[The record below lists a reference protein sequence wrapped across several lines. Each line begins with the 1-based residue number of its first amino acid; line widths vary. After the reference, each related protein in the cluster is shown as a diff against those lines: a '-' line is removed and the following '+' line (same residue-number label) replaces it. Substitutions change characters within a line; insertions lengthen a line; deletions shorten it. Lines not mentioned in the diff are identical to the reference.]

1 MNQAYARISFLLFSL
16 LLFSVNLAAQ
26 PVPEITESSPDE
38 NFINETFCF
47 DYTFNLSG
55 DPGYGPYVRIM
66 LPPNLTLE
74 STEFLNGAISYT
86 KVGVI
91 PAGGKIEDPI
101 SLDSLSAADGA
112 VVGDTFFIVVLP
124 VGSVVATTPEM
135 ELSLCVSFNDEA
147 TIDSNYQFVL
157 QPGLQ
162 YGDTPTGENGA
173 VYGTSVT
180 GQIAPVL
187 VNFTKINNARE
198 NERAPGPDWEYTY
211 TLAIDVADEKT
222 LTSLVFGDQLS
233 TNLTYVG
240 NLTITGGTGCAAMY
254 TPGTRTVSATC
265 TSVTGTTGD
274 GEVTITFG
282 VHANDILDEGS
293 CATLGIYN
301 AADFEAVFDGAPV
314 TPDSASDNV
323 TIKHLPL
330 QVDVSPSSVTPDDTV
345 TYTTNFQVTNFDSTS
360 GNLNPVSSYT
370 ITQYLPLGF
379 SYDASTAATIAL
391 SGGSTLAATSIT
403 PTVDTLTND
412 TIRLIFDI
420 HAITGNINQG
430 TSGTLIYKAILRQH
444 YDIAASDPVLANDI
458 LPLTTTSSYTLNGK
472 ATGCSDASSASVIVT
487 GSSPGLTIVNS
498 PDNGACYVP
507 REVIT
512 IKMTLD
518 VSSGD
523 AENIVFQNFFPLP
536 VFDVSDVDTDNFGP
550 GFNIRLAGDHSDGS
564 FVPLTADI
572 SKNVSQNSITI
583 EWPDL
588 EGPTSNQVLSVLV
601 DIPIDYQPFADELS
615 LSDLFRYEITSSSG
629 EVEDSIIIRYVN
641 ICAPDLSISKGVT
654 AISGDGEITP
664 TPGSLPELS
673 NATGVDAGDTISFRL
688 MVVNDGGTRA
698 YDIAVKDTF
707 TAGFMNCD
715 TVLTNPVSYASG
727 TAVAAA
733 GYSGH
738 PFETG
743 GIVIDSIFASGDAS
757 KRDTLLIDCYCLVAD
772 SVQPNQRQQNKV
784 IVDWNAAP
792 IAEEPTVTSY
802 DPIADSVY
810 AETARLAISKSISSI
825 SPNGSGDADIVA
837 PGDTVTYAI
846 SAQLIEG
853 EIDGLIIS
861 DTLPEGFAFVTG
873 SAVVSTASFAGTV
886 TSSPTISTSGTG
898 ASGSQQTVTFTFGD
912 VIIDDDNDVNTDL
925 VVLSLKAVARDN
937 AANNGLGS
945 LQEKIN
951 QTELTYTDKSSDP
964 TTGADTTEL
973 GEPDLA
979 ITVDLTPGTSLDGGD
994 QVTVTITLDNN
1005 GTTPAYDV
1013 TVTENLDGLDD
1024 FFDLLS
1030 VANTTGPMGA
1040 WAFNQIGSVV
1050 TYSLTGTDNLAAGG
1064 QQIFTFT
1071 VDLDDNVEPRTT
1083 YENGVSVAGSSQPGT
1098 PTEDRSTTDS
1108 GTDDLTTSDP
1118 SISKSIVAVSPD
1130 ATNTSGT
1137 QVTAGDTITYRV
1149 AVTLTEGTTTAL
1161 EIEETL
1167 PLGFTYVGSS
1177 LVVDD
1182 SGYDGTVT
1190 TSPSVSTAGDGTSG
1204 TPVVVTV
1211 DFGNPVTNGDNNGS
1225 DNDFS
1230 FDFKAVVAGSLNEN
1244 DGIPSAQTKTN
1255 AVALTSTSV
1264 TGLPAIEGTDA
1275 TDFVEPNMVIAKAM
1289 DVATADAGDTV
1300 EVTLTVQN
1308 DGTAPAFDIVV
1319 TDTLDTDLF
1328 DVSTIHDISATGFT
1342 DESAGA
1348 TMKFTRDSVLHDI
1361 ASKEISFKVAVKA
1374 GVITGT
1380 SFTNSGNVWANSQD
1394 GDPGPGEKRESSDS
1408 DSQSINTIGIPV
1420 IDKVVTSTSDANSGS
1435 DLYTIGEIVTYQ
1447 LEITFPE
1454 GETSED
1460 ASLAMVTDT
1469 LPVGLQFIDAA
1480 YTGGTHSARISS
1492 VADYVNGINS
1502 ANLGDIDGTPVVFN
1516 ASFLTVSGT
1525 PSTGQI
1531 LEFDLGDVTN
1541 SDNLVPGDMDAEQLI
1556 ISLEA
1561 IVLNTADNGIADNKI
1576 NDLVLSYESGD
1587 GSPLTDDVSH
1597 TGTIIEPELAVT
1609 TSTSAPGGSL
1619 SGMETATFTTHF
1631 YNSDN
1636 ANTATAYDLNFSD
1649 DLPDGYFTSGA
1660 GGGQQPVLVSATY
1673 TGDDSDVSAC
1683 FEWGG
1688 DGNELIFDASNGGCA
1703 LDSLNP
1709 GDSLTIVYSAVVD
1722 TLAQLNSDLTRD
1734 PLGAGTSLT
1743 GATGFSSSGGND
1755 ASTAGGDQG
1764 ERTGSGANNDSGQAT
1779 NDLSA
1784 TASDTETLDEP
1795 VVTKTGDTNLAVG
1808 DSTMFTVSIEI
1819 PSGTMEQFTLTD
1831 NLPGRATLTGDEI
1844 AIVIPAG
1851 VFADTPEPSVSSGDD
1866 PAIWNFGTVTNTNSS
1881 SSTLTITYEVEVRN
1895 VNGSQAGNTARN
1907 NAGLTFTGSS
1917 GAGTLDDRATIT
1929 IIEPDMEILITD
1941 GGGSYGAG
1949 STIPYTIRIVNDG
1962 TATAYGVD
1970 FNSVLPASLLGG
1982 SSPFYDNLVITNSG
1996 GTVVQTGTG
2005 TAISG
2010 SDVSFSTS
2018 ANANDQLNLAN
2029 FDMPA
2034 GDTLFITFDATV
2046 INTVTAGSSQTINS
2060 ELDYNSLLNDDS
2072 RGRDNST
2079 DPGNVDDDED
2089 NDLNNYEETGS
2100 ITTDLDATIAIV
2112 KALSSIHADDEFTV
2126 GDTLEYEIRV
2136 AVPEGELTSVVVT
2149 DSLVDGLGFISSTLS
2164 LPGNISAAM
2173 SDDGVTNQPG
2183 KVTMTIGTVTNT
2195 ADGDATNDTIRIL
2208 FRTQVLDDGTEI
2220 NSGDSKDN
2228 VAKVT
2233 SSINPTA
2240 QVSNTLSI
2248 DIVEPALSITVTPST
2263 ATPSLDEIVTI
2274 TIDIENT
2281 GGETAH
2287 DITLASLLASL
2298 DLTYAGGFTAGA
2310 SGFSIDAT
2318 DTDSLSFTLDSLS
2331 ATGSVSFTFD
2341 VRVDSAAV
2349 LGTDMT
2355 LTTGFTGAYSS
2366 QSGDPSGDWTERTYD
2381 LSGSTVITPELH
2393 SIDAQKIVVNE
2404 DDVTSDGI
2412 LEPGETLT
2420 YSIYLDNTTGRALTN
2435 VVFTDAIPTYTTFV
2449 SSSLT
2454 TTSGSVD
2461 ESGDPLLSVSVGT
2474 MSIGA
2479 KDTITFEVTVDAGA
2493 DDGLVISNQG
2503 IVDANE
2509 TEPEPTDVDG
2519 IDANGDQPTD
2529 IMVGTRPVLV
2539 NDLYSQKLVTWLTDT
2554 DASDDVTAT
2563 DIMRYTFILENTG
2576 PAQLT
2581 NVTLSDEIPVGL
2593 TFSAAGTPSDGSF
2606 STGAFPSVS
2615 WTGVTLDVGE
2625 IATVTL
2631 DVSIDVFVGVDST
2644 FTNQGEIDSDQTEES
2659 LTDAN
2664 GNYSDGLQET
2674 TFEAV
2679 NSGTAAPELDLEKR
2693 WEISLD
2699 DDEDGLVDPDDQF
2712 VYTLILRNTGSATSE
2727 NTVIR
2732 DTLPE
2737 GLALAGDSVLVS
2749 QGLITSELS
2758 DDIEVSFGPLAPGGI
2773 ATMTIEVAV
2782 DGDVLDGTLLE
2793 NQAYVTASNVN
2804 SGTAEPSDD
2813 NGEDGDGKN
2822 PTITPVYTGASTLDA
2837 SDITKVLSTT
2847 SEVSSSGTDA
2857 LIGEVLDYKIS
2868 LVVPR
2873 GSLKEVSLNDD
2884 LPAGLDYV
2892 AGSAKLSRIFG
2903 TGLNA
2908 SLDPAGINSAA
2919 SGVQVTLVDDTDIIQ
2934 TGNTLSVLLGD
2945 VINSDQDT
2953 GPVTD
2958 EVYELDLQVV
2968 VANESGIGNYG
2979 GASLSNAGSVSYIDG
2994 LNSLGGLSVSSN
3006 PSVSV
3011 IEPNVGISKIAS
3023 DDWILTA
3030 GGTIEYSLTVINPAL
3045 ANTATAF
3052 DVTVTDTLPVIA
3064 GTWETITIES
3074 STALG
3079 NAGALSNVSTLGSG
3093 YVTFTVDSIPAGGLV
3108 VITIRATADGTPEL
3122 LTTADAL
3129 DNTAFVYATSL
3140 PGTNGTGSTTP
3151 GVPGA
3156 INGERTSSGDYPDS
3170 DLVASSTT
3178 EMDVYD
3184 LEINKS
3190 VINPL
3195 AQYTMGD
3202 SVRYELE
3209 IPVPDGVSITN
3220 AVIRETMP
3228 TGLAYISGSLAA
3240 QSGNDYPATL
3250 LSSPAAEF
3258 TTINSGPDTL
3268 TISLGSIA
3276 NATGSADT
3284 ILLTYQASVENELVN
3299 QYDAGAGTG
3308 NELENEVYLEFD
3320 NPIHPD
3326 AAFADQLKDS
3336 ASVEVGEPHLDV
3348 DYSITSGSQLRGST
3362 MSFSITVTNDGNMPM
3377 YDLILANATTT
3388 DLENI
3393 SSLVVSG
3400 TTGGATG
3407 PGGFTNNGTDW
3418 TSNAFNLPVGGSVTI
3433 TWTEDI
3439 ADEAAYGPMTV
3450 NAITMSY
3457 SNQVGGANPE
3467 ERTAVDGSDQD
3478 TDGVLNNYNL
3488 SVNPSSSLT
3497 VFPIE
3502 MTGFTAAWLED
3513 DRVNAQVSW
3522 ETTLEINNDRFEIQ
3536 RSFDGTEWELAGSVK
3551 GAGNSTEAIEYEF
3564 TDQGVGYKTN
3574 GNEVYYR
3581 LKQVD
3586 LNGQFSLSAP
3596 VVLQTAPFEFEV
3608 KVWPNPFG
3616 DQLTVNWRGEQEV
3629 KEILLIDGAGREIFT
3644 RKIDGSRVFEETFYQ
3659 LDSLAEGIYFLRV
3672 MTMNGETHLV
3682 KVSRIQ

>member
-1 MNQAYARISFLLFSL
+1 MDRHYPRFFPLLLSFLCICS
-16 LLFSVNLAAQ
+16 NLYAQ
-26 PVPEITESSPDE
+26 PVPEIVEASPAE

-47 DYTFNLSG
+47 DYTFDLSG

-74 STEFLNGAISYT
+74 STKFLNGAISYT

-101 SLDSLSAADGA
+101 SLDSLSAGDGA
-112 VVGDTFFIVVLP
+112 VVGDTFFVVVLP
-124 VGSVVATTPEM
+124 VGSVVSTTPEM

-157 QPGLQ
+157 QPSLQ
-162 YGDTPTGENGA
+162 YGDTPTGVNGA

-180 GQIAPVL
+180 GQVKPIL
-187 VNFTKINNARE
+187 VTFTKDNNAPE
-198 NERAPGPDWEYTY
+198 NERAPGPDWEFTY
-211 TLAIDVADEKT
+211 SLAIDVANGKT
-222 LTSLVFGDQLS
+222 LTSLTFGDQLS
-233 TNLTYVG
+233 TDLTYAG
-240 NLTITGGTGCAAMY
+240 NLTITGGTGCSANY
-254 TPGTRTVSATC
+254 TAGTRTISATC

-274 GEVTITFG
+274 DEVVITFD
-282 VHANDILDEGS
+282 VHANDVLDESS
-293 CATLGIYN
+293 CASQGIYN
-301 AADFEAVFDGAPV
+301 AADFAAVFDGAAIA
-314 TPDSASDNV
+314 PDSARNNI
-323 TIKHLPL
+323 TIRHLPL
-330 QVDVSPSSVTPDDTV
+330 QVGVSPSSVAPDDTV

-360 GNLNPVSSYT
+360 GNLNPVSAYT

-379 SYDASTAATIAL
+379 SFDASTPATIAL
-391 SGGSTLAATSIT
+391 AGSSTLAATTIT

-412 TIRLIFDI
+412 TIRLTFDV

-430 TSGTLIYKAILRQH
+430 TSGTLVYKAFLRQY
-444 YDIAASDPVLANDI
+444 YDIAGSDPVLANDV
-458 LPLTTTSSYTLNGK
+458 LPLTATSVYSLNGK
-472 ATGCSDASSASVIVT
+472 ASNCSDGSSASVTVT

-498 PDNGACYVP
+498 PENGACFVP

-512 IKMTLD
+512 VKMTLN
-518 VSSGD
+518 VTSGD

-536 VFDVSDVDTDNFGP
+536 VFDVSDIDTDNFGS
-550 GFNIRLAGDHSDGS
+550 GFDIRLAGDHSDGS
-564 FVPLTADI
+564 FVPLAADI
-572 SKNVSQNSITI
+572 TKNVNQNSITI

-588 EGPTSNQVLSVLV
+588 EGPTSSQILSVLV
-601 DIPIDYQPFADELS
+601 DIPIDYQPFADDLS

-629 EVEDSIIIRYVN
+629 EVEDSILIEYVN
-641 ICAPDLSISKGVT
+641 ICAPELTVTKGIT
-654 AISGDGEITP
+654 AISGDGQISP
-664 TPGSLPELS
+664 TPGTLPELS

-688 MVVNDGGTRA
+688 MVVNGGGTKA
-698 YDIAVKDTF
+698 YDVAVKDTF

-715 TVLTNPVSYASG
+715 TVMTNPVTYASG
-727 TAVAAA
+727 SAVAAA
-733 GYSGH
+733 DYTGH

-743 GIVIDSIFASGDAS
+743 GIVIDSIFAAGDGS

-784 IVDWNAAP
+784 VVDWNAAP
-792 IAEEPTVTSY
+792 VAEEPTVISY
-802 DPIADSVY
+802 DPVADSVY
-810 AETARLAISKSISSI
+810 AETAKLAISKSISSI
-825 SPNGSGDADIVA
+825 APNGSEEADIVA
-837 PGDTVTYAI
+837 PGDTITYAI

-853 EIDGLIIS
+853 EVDGLIIA

-886 TSSPTISTSGTG
+886 TSSPAVSISGTG

-912 VIIDDDNDVNTDL
+912 VVIDDDNDVATDV
-925 VVLSLKAVARDN
+925 VVLSLKAVALDN
-937 AANNGLGS
+937 SANNGLGS

-951 QTELTYTDKSSDP
+951 KTELTYTDKSSDP

-1013 TVTENLDGLDD
+1013 TVTEDLDGMDD

-1030 VANTTGPMGA
+1030 ASNTTGSMGD
-1040 WAFNQIGSVV
+1040 WVFNQVGSVI
-1050 TYSLTGTDNLAAGG
+1050 TYSLSGTDNLSAGG

-1071 VDLDDNVEPRTT
+1071 VDLDDNVEPRTI
-1083 YENGVSVAGSSQPGT
+1083 YENGVSVVGSSQPGM
-1098 PTEDRSTTDS
+1098 PTEDRSTTDN

-1118 SISKSIVAVSPD
+1118 SISKSIVSVSPD

-1149 AVTLTEGTTTAL
+1149 LVTLTEGTTSGL

-1177 LVVDD
+1177 IVVDNA
-1182 SGYDGTVT
+1182 SYDGTVT

-1204 TPVVVTV
+1204 TPVVVTI
-1211 DFGNPVTNGDNNGS
+1211 DFGDPVTNGDNDGT

-1230 FDFKAVVAGSLNEN
+1230 FDFKAVAAGSLSEN

-1255 AVALTSTSV
+1255 TVELTSTSV
-1264 TGLPAIEGTDA
+1264 TGLPVIEGTDA

-1289 DVATADAGDTV
+1289 DVATADAGDTIL
-1300 EVTLTVQN
+1300 VTLTVEN

-1328 DVSTIHDISATGFT
+1328 DISTIHAISATGFT
-1342 DESAGA
+1342 DQSSGA
-1348 TMKFTRDSVLHDI
+1348 TMKFTRDSVLHDV
-1361 ASKEISFKVAVKA
+1361 AAKEISFKVAVKA

-1380 SFTNSGNVWANSQD
+1380 SFVNSGNVWANSQD
-1394 GDPGPGEKRESSDS
+1394 GDPGPGEKRETSDS
-1408 DSQSINTIGIPV
+1408 DTQSINTIGIPV
-1420 IDKVVTSTSDANSGS
+1420 IDKIVTSTSDGNSGT
-1435 DLYTIGEIVTYQ
+1435 DRYTIGEIITYQ

-1454 GETSED
+1454 GETSENT
-1460 ASLAMVTDT
+1460 AFAMVTDT
-1469 LPVGLQFIDAA
+1469 LPVGLQFIDAT
-1480 YTGGTHSARISS
+1480 YTGGNHSARIYS
-1492 VADYVNGINS
+1492 VADYADGINS
-1502 ANLGDIDGTPVVFN
+1502 ANLGDIGGTPTVFN
-1516 ASFLTVSGT
+1516 ATFLTVSGT
-1525 PSTGQI
+1525 PSTGQTI
-1531 LEFDLGDVTN
+1531 EFDLGDVTN
-1541 SDNLVPGDMDAEQLI
+1541 NDNLVPGDMDAEQLI

-1561 IVLNTADNGIADNKI
+1561 IVLNTTDNNISDSKI

-1587 GSPLTDDVSH
+1587 GTPLADDVSH

-1619 SGMETATFTTHF
+1619 SGMETATFTTYF
-1631 YNSDN
+1631 YNDDN
-1636 ANTATAYDLNFSD
+1636 ANTATAYDLSFSD
-1649 DLPDGYFTSGA
+1649 DLPGGYFTSSA

-1673 TGDDSDVSAC
+1673 TGDGSDVSAC

-1709 GDSLTIVYSAVVD
+1709 GDSLVIEYTAVVD
-1722 TLAQLNSDLTRD
+1722 SLALLNSDLTRD
-1734 PLGAGTSLT
+1734 PIGAGTSL
-1743 GATGFSSSGGND
+1743 SGGTGLSSTGGSD
-1755 ASTAGGDQG
+1755 AKTAGGDQG

-1795 VVTKTGDTNLAVG
+1795 VVTKTGDTNLAIG
-1808 DSTMFTVSIEI
+1808 DSTNFTVSIEI
-1819 PSGTMEQFTLTD
+1819 PGGTMQNFVLTD
-1831 NLPGRATLTGDEI
+1831 NLPGRARITGDDVI
-1844 AIVIPAG
+1844 ITIPAG
-1851 VFADTPEPSVSSGDD
+1851 VFADTPEPTISADDD
-1866 PAIWNFGTVTNTNSS
+1866 PAIWDFGTVTNTNSS
-1881 SSTLTITYEVEVRN
+1881 SATLTISYEVEVKN
-1895 VNGSQAGNTARN
+1895 VNGSQDGNTARN
-1907 NAGLTFTGSS
+1907 NAALTFTGSS

-1941 GGGSYGAG
+1941 GGGTYGAG
-1949 STIPYTIRIVNDG
+1949 STIPYTVRIVNDG

-1982 SSPFYDNLVITNSG
+1982 SSPFFDNIVITNSG

-2005 TAISG
+2005 TAISA
-2010 SDVSFSTS
+2010 SDVSFGTS
-2018 ANANDQLNLAN
+2018 SSANDQLNMAS

-2046 INTVTAGSSQTINS
+2046 INTVTAGSGLTVNA
-2060 ELDYNSLLNDDS
+2060 ELDYNSLLNNDS

-2079 DPGNVDDDED
+2079 DPGNVDDDDD
-2089 NDLNNYEETGS
+2089 NDRDNYEERS
-2100 ITTDLDATIAIV
+2100 SLITNLAAGIDIV
-2112 KALSSIHADDEFTV
+2112 KALSSIHADAEFTV

-2136 AVPEGELTSVVVT
+2136 AVPEGVLNSVVVT
-2149 DSLVDGLGFISSTLS
+2149 DSLVAGLGFISSSLS
-2164 LPGNISAAM
+2164 LPGNISATI
-2173 SDDGVTNQPG
+2173 SDDGVTNQAG

-2195 ADGDATNDTIRIL
+2195 ADGDVTNDTVRIL

-2228 VAKVT
+2228 TAKVT
-2233 SSINPTA
+2233 SSINATA
-2240 QVSNTLSI
+2240 VVSNTLSI
-2248 DIVEPALSITVTPST
+2248 DIVEPALSITLTPSS
-2263 ATPSLDEIVTI
+2263 ATPSLDEVVTI
-2274 TIDIENT
+2274 TIDIENN

-2287 DITLASLLASL
+2287 DITLASLLESL

-2310 SGFSIDAT
+2310 SGVSLDAA
-2318 DTDSLSFTLDSLS
+2318 DTDSLSFTLDSLIAS
-2331 ATGSVSFTFD
+2331 GTVSFTFD
-2341 VRVDSAAV
+2341 VKVDSAAA
-2349 LGTDMT
+2349 LGTGIT

-2366 QSGDPSGDWTERTYD
+2366 QFGNPSGAWTERMYD

-2420 YSIYLDNTTGRALTN
+2420 YSIYLDNTTGRALTD

-2454 TTSGSVD
+2454 TTTGSVD
-2461 ESGDPLLSVSVGT
+2461 ESGDPLLSVAVGS

-2479 KDTITFEVTVDAGA
+2479 KDTITFQVTVDAGA

-2503 IVDANE
+2503 SVDANE

-2519 IDANGDQPTD
+2519 IDENGDQPTD

-2539 NDLYSQKLVTWLTDT
+2539 NDLYAQKVVSWLTDT

-2563 DIMRYTFILENTG
+2563 DIMRYTFILENQG
-2576 PAQLT
+2576 PVQLT
-2581 NVTLSDEIPVGL
+2581 NVSLTDDIPTGL
-2593 TFSAAGTPSDGSF
+2593 TFSAAGSASEGTF
-2606 STGAFPSVS
+2606 STGSFPSIS
-2615 WTGVTLDVGE
+2615 WTGITLDVGE
-2625 IATVTL
+2625 IVSVTL
-2631 DVSIDVFVGVDST
+2631 DVSIDAFAGVDKT
-2644 FTNQGEIDSDQTEES
+2644 FTNQGATDSDQTEES
-2659 LTDAN
+2659 FTDAN
-2664 GNYSDGLQET
+2664 GNKTDGLQET
-2674 TFEAV
+2674 IFDAV

-2693 WEISLD
+2693 WEISMD
-2699 DDEDGLVDPDDQF
+2699 DDEDGLVDPDDHF
-2712 VYTLILRNTGSATSE
+2712 VYTLILRNTGSATSQ
-2727 NTVIR
+2727 NTIVR

-2737 GLALAGDSVLVS
+2737 GLALAGDSVFVS

-2758 DDIEVSFGPLAPGGI
+2758 GDIQVTVGPLDPGGI
-2773 ATMTIEVAV
+2773 ATITIEVAV
-2782 DGDVLDGTLLE
+2782 DGDVLDGSLLE
-2793 NQAYVTASNVN
+2793 NQAYVTASNFN
-2804 SGTAEPSDD
+2804 SGTPEPSDD
-2813 NGEDGDGKN
+2813 NGSDGDGKN
-2822 PTITPVYTGASTLDA
+2822 PTITPVYTGSGTLDA
-2837 SDITKVLSTT
+2837 SDITKELVAT
-2847 SEVSSSGTDA
+2847 SEISSSGTNV

-2873 GSLKEVSLNDD
+2873 GTMKEVTLLDV

-2892 AGSAKLSRIFG
+2892 AGSATLSSTFG

-2908 SLDPAGINSAA
+2908 SGNPGGINAA
-2919 SGVQVTLVDDTDIIQ
+2919 SSGAQVTLVDDTDIIQ
-2934 TGNTLSVLLGD
+2934 SGNNLSVFLGD

-2958 EVYELDLQVV
+2958 EVYELDLKVV
-2968 VANESGIGNYG
+2968 VANESGIGNDA
-2979 GASLSNAGSVSYIDG
+2979 GASLTNAGSVSYIDG
-2994 LNSLGGLSVSSN
+2994 LNSLGSLSVSSN
-3006 PSVSV
+3006 PSVS
-3011 IEPNVGISKIAS
+3011 ILEPNVDISKTAS

-3045 ANTATAF
+3045 PNTGTAF
-3052 DVTVTDTLPVIA
+3052 DVVVTDTLPVIS
-3064 GTWETITIES
+3064 GTWETVTIES
-3074 STALG
+3074 SVGLG
-3079 NAGALSNVSTLGSG
+3079 NAGALSNTSNLGAG

-3122 LTTADAL
+3122 SVTPDIL
-3129 DNTAFVYATSL
+3129 DNTAYVYATSL
-3140 PGTNGTGSTTP
+3140 PGTNGTGDATP
-3151 GVPGA
+3151 GAAGS
-3156 INGERTSSGDYPDS
+3156 INGERTSTGDYPDS

-3184 LEINKS
+3184 LELNKS
-3190 VINPL
+3190 VIAPSTY
-3195 AQYTMGD
+3195 YTMGD
-3202 SVRYELE
+3202 TVRYELE
-3209 IPVPDGVSITN
+3209 IPVPDGVSIAN

-3228 TGLAYISGSLAA
+3228 SGLAYLSGSLAA
-3240 QSGNDYPATL
+3240 ESGNEYPGAL
-3250 LSSPAAEF
+3250 LSAPGAEF
-3258 TTINSGPDTL
+3258 TTVNSGPDTL

-3284 ILLTYQASVENELVN
+3284 IILTYQASVENDLVN

-3308 NELENEVYLEFD
+3308 NDLQNEVYLEFD

-3348 DYSITSGSQLRGST
+3348 DYSITAGSQLRGST
-3362 MSFSITVTNDGNMPM
+3362 MSFSITVTNDGSMPM
-3377 YDLILANATTT
+3377 YDLVLANAVTT

-3393 SSLVVSG
+3393 SNLTVSA
-3400 TTGGATG
+3400 TSGGATG

-3418 TSNAFNLPVGGSVTI
+3418 TSNGFNLPVGGSVTI

-3439 ADEAAYGPMTV
+3439 AVDAAYGPMAV

-3457 SNQVGGANPE
+3457 SNQAGSSNPE

-3502 MTGFTAAWLED
+3502 MTGFTASWIED
-3513 DRVNAQVSW
+3513 GRINAQISW

-3536 RSFDGTEWELAGSVK
+3536 RSFNGSEWEMVGSVK
-3551 GAGNSTEAIEYEF
+3551 GAGNSTSPIEYEF
-3564 TDQGVGYKTN
+3564 VDQGVGYKTN
-3574 GNEVYYR
+3574 GEEVFYR

-3586 LNGQFSLSAP
+3586 LNGQSSLSNP
-3596 VVLQTAPFEFEV
+3596 VILQTAPFEFEV

-3616 DQLTVNWRGEQEV
+3616 DQLTVNWRGDQEV

-3644 RKIDGSRVFEETFYQ
+3644 KKIDGNRVFEETFYQ
-3659 LDSLAEGIYFLRV
+3659 LDSLSEGIYFLRV
-3672 MTMNGETHLV
+3672 MTVNGEAHLV
-3682 KVSRIQ
+3682 KVSHLD